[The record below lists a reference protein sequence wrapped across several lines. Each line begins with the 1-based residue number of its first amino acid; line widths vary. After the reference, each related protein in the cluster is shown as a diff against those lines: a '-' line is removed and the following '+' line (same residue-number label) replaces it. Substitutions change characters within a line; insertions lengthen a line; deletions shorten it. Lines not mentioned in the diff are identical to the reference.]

1 MIKNIKKE
9 QENKENK
16 INTEEESKKREK
28 IMIRQH

>member
-9 QENKENK
+9 QEKKENK